1 MTDYE
6 KLLNEDIERIY
17 LGNLS
22 TVEADIELP
31 LAGQNG
37 TVFKW
42 ESSDERRLSSA
53 GKVYR
58 PPFTGG
64 NRKVTLTL
72 TATTGNV
79 TKTKQY
85 EANVLEMEYPFT
97 LVAAHDIT
105 VYTKPNQMP
114 NLPLMAIAVNNLG
127 EDAMMPVKWDD
138 FSAENVKTDGKFVVK
153 GFLQNDITVN
163 ATVVVTED
171 ESLLHPTIDIKK
183 QLETYSIKDIR
194 LTYGS
199 GFFAQQQRVT
209 EHFEKEDCDSYL
221 YNFRVAAGLDT
232 KGAKPMTGWDAPECN
247 LKGHTTGHFLSG
259 LALCFGATGNMQIK
273 EKLDYMV
280 AELAKVQDAMAQ
292 QPHTFK
298 EGFL

>member
-31 LAGQNG
+31 LIGQNG

-72 TATTGNV
+72 TATNGNV

-85 EANVLEMEYPFT
+85 EANILEMEYPFT
-97 LVAAHDIT
+97 LVSAHDIT
-105 VYTKPNQMP
+105 VYTKRDILPD
-114 NLPLMAIAVNNLG
+114 LPLMVVAVNNLG

-138 FSAENVKTDGKFVVK
+138 VSAQNIKTDVV
-153 GFLQNDITVN
+153 
-163 ATVVVTED
+163 
-171 ESLLHPTIDIKK
+171 
-183 QLETYSIKDIR
+183 
-194 LTYGS
+194 
-199 GFFAQQQRVT
+199 RV
-209 EHFEKEDCDSYL
+209 
-221 YNFRVAAGLDT
+221 
-232 KGAKPMTGWDAPECN
+232 
-247 LKGHTTGHFLSG
+247 
-259 LALCFGATGNMQIK
+259 
-273 EKLDYMV
+273 
-280 AELAKVQDAMAQ
+280 
-292 QPHTFK
+292 
-298 EGFL
+298 